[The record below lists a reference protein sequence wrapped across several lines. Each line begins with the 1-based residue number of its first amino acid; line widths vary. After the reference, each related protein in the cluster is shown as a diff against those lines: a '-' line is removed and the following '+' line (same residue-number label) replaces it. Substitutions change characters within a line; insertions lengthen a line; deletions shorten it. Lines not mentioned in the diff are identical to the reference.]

1 MGITVHPSS
10 LERFRKKIREITKR
24 NRGRRLEQILG
35 ELKTYERRWLGY
47 FAVGLGKGRT
57 GKLDAWIRR
66 RIRQYIFKQWKT
78 PKNRVRN
85 LKALTPAW

>member
-10 LERFRKKIREITKR
+10 LERFRKRIREITKR

-35 ELKTYERRWLGY
+35 EMKTYERGWLGY
-47 FAVGLGKGRT
+47 FAIGLANYRAE
-57 GKLDAWIRR
+57 KLDAWIRR

-78 PKNRVRN
+78 PKNRAKN
-85 LKALTPAW
+85 LKALAPGW

>member
-1 MGITVHPSS
+1 MGITVHTSR
-10 LERFRKKIREITKR
+10 LERFRQRIREITKR

-35 ELKTYERRWLGY
+35 ELKTYERGWLGY
-47 FAVGLGKGRT
+47 FAIGLANYRAGKF
-57 GKLDAWIRR
+57 DAWIRR

-85 LKALTPAW
+85 LKALTPGW

>member
-35 ELKTYERRWLGY
+35 ELKTYERGWLGY
-47 FAVGLGKGRT
+47 FAVGLGKDRT

-66 RIRQYIFKQWKT
+66 RIRQYIFKQCKT